1 MPLRQSQVRI
11 VVLSR
16 DSTLASRLSKDDH
29 RGNVTVV
36 KNLPELQKAMAA
48 RPYDGVIIESNGCK
62 LEEFC
67 ALNGSIDLSK
77 KFLVAGPLPAVEA
90 LDHLINDSGSPQG
103 KYSPSQNGGP
113 SLVDY
118 VEAKFSG
125 FVRAMKRGSARDLYP
140 TLMRTVERPLIEL
153 ALKETKGNQLQA
165 SQLLGMNRNTL
176 RKKIGEF
183 KISVDRYKANH
194 SE

>member
-1 MPLRQSQVRI
+1 MRV
-11 VVLSR
+11 VVLSQ
-16 DSTLASRLSKDDH
+16 DSTLAGRLNKDD
-29 RGNVTVV
+29 NLSSFTVV
-36 KNLPELQKAMAA
+36 KDLPELKEAMASQS
-48 RPYDGVIIESNGCK
+48 YNGVVIESNGCK

-77 KFLVAGPLPAVEA
+77 KFLLAGSLPTVET
-90 LDHLINDSGSPQG
+90 LDHLVNDSADRQTGNPT
-103 KYSPSQNGGP
+103 PQNGDLN
-113 SLVDY
+113 LVDY

-153 ALKETKGNQLQA
+153 ALRETKGNQLQA

-176 RKKIGEF
+176 RKKISEY
-183 KISVDRYKANH
+183 KISVGRYKTNQAA
-194 SE
+194 S

>member
-11 VVLSR
+11 VVLSQ
-16 DSTLASRLSKDDH
+16 DSTLASRLNKDDH

-36 KNLPELQKAMAA
+36 KSLPELQKAMAA
-48 RPYDGVIIESNGCK
+48 RSYDGVIIESNGCK

-77 KFLVAGPLPAVEA
+77 KFLVAGPLSAVET
-90 LDHLINDSGSPQG
+90 LDHLINDPGARQVKNSAT
-103 KYSPSQNGGP
+103 QNGDP

-176 RKKIGEF
+176 RKKISEF
-183 KISVDRYKANH
+183 KISVVRYKANH